1 MPAEPCR
8 HDGPKKRNE
17 CSPKGDTPQTAPIFI
32 LFPLHSLTFPL
43 RIVTFLPHSAYAAL
57 SSLFASRQPCDE
69 KPMLPTACAA
79 IRAAG
84 NLSPSPHIHFR
95 TNASLPK
102 IFPAPTCATLAVT
115 LHSGRHPAK
124 PS

>member
-1 MPAEPCR
+1 MQCLFSSPSLSFLSLSPCT
-8 HDGPKKRNE
+8 
-17 CSPKGDTPQTAPIFI
+17 S
-32 LFPLHSLTFPL
+32 SLSSLNP
-43 RIVTFLPHSAYAAL
+43 AYAAL

-79 IRAAG
+79 VRAAG

-95 TNASLPK
+95 TNTSLPK